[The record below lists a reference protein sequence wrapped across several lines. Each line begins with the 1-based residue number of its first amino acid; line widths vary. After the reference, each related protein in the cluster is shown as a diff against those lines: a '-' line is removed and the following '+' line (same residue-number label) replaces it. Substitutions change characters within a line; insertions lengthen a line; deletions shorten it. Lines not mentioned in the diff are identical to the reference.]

1 MQVQLHNKFI
11 KKNINKPWKK
21 YLYMVS
27 IKKNPQ
33 LNQNYP
39 IIQGYTHFL
48 NYNPSPS
55 QTGNLDLP

>member
-1 MQVQLHNKFI
+1 MYF
-11 KKNINKPWKK
+11 
-21 YLYMVS
+21 

-39 IIQGYTHFL
+39 EIHGATHFL